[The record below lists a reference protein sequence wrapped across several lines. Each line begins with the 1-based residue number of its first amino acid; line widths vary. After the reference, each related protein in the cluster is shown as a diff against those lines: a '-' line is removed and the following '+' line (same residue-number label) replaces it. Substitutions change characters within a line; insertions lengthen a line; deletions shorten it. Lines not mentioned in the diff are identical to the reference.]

1 MISPRAGTWPLTT
14 SDFGLRL
21 RFGLGRTSCRRLGR
35 RLRPRCNGLAHGV
48 DLAVHH
54 ATPGGRGRAGEEPGD
69 LHTLLMKWEGLRYA
83 QVVLN
88 MVLSTYNH
96 IYRMYNPIEITS
108 YNH

>member
-1 MISPRAGTWPLTT
+1 MRTLWNFGHFMTCRNDFT
-14 SDFGLRL
+14 SRL
-21 RFGLGRTSCRRLGR
+21 RR
-35 RLRPRCNGLAHGV
+35 RCNGLAHGV